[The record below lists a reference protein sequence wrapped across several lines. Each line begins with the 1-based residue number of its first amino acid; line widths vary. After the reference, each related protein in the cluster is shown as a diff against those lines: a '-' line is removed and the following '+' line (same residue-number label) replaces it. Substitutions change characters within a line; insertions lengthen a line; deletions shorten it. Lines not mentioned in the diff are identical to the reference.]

1 MGDGEEVAS
10 RAKVRRDRSIR
21 GQEALGVT
29 RRLEALHRARPLAR
43 WLVGVCGAIVH
54 IAMLSMCHTGQH
66 LARGGA
72 VALEL
77 VGDEHPWVYRPSL

>member
-1 MGDGEEVAS
+1 
-10 RAKVRRDRSIR
+10 
-21 GQEALGVT
+21 
-29 RRLEALHRARPLAR
+29 
-43 WLVGVCGAIVH
+43 
-54 IAMLSMCHTGQH
+54 MLSMCHTGQH